1 MRTFAL
7 LSLLTACA
15 LGAPMLALRQL
26 PGDSVN
32 GPTALSHPNVNNGES
47 VEGSVEDTTS
57 LNGAVISNAMGNDLT
72 KITQNTNVHDNEI
85 LNPNVNTAS
94 NTQGDV
100 VVGNGNQ
107 VFPGHAWGHGSNIVF
122 RRQHQGGAAGHM
134 VNAPSAIDNA
144 MVNNG
149 ASTEGSLKADTSAN
163 GATVVNPVGNDLTQI
178 NSNEET
184 QGNVFENPNWNQ
196 ASGNNGP
203 TLAGNNNIFVPVIN
217 EAGAIQFHNG
227 DMMDAALAAAAVH
240 Q

>member
-1 MRTFAL
+1 
-7 LSLLTACA
+7 
-15 LGAPMLALRQL
+15 
-26 PGDSVN
+26 
-32 GPTALSHPNVNNGES
+32 
-47 VEGSVEDTTS
+47 
-57 LNGAVISNAMGNDLT
+57 
-72 KITQNTNVHDNEI
+72 
-85 LNPNVNTAS
+85 
-94 NTQGDV
+94 
-100 VVGNGNQ
+100 
-107 VFPGHAWGHGSNIVF
+107 
-122 RRQHQGGAAGHM
+122 
-134 VNAPSAIDNA
+134 
-144 MVNNG
+144 
-149 ASTEGSLKADTSAN
+149 GSLKADTSAN